1 MDQKSLIETR
11 RRRLVQAKLDSVMRR
26 TGGNIQ
32 MAKLDNGALFPVE
45 LSEDVLTKAL
55 IKLFEEMIYDTH
67 RRAEAESIISGHYA
81 DCIGRSKLTPD
92 AVYFMDALIE
102 TLAEEAMKKRML
114 TRKRLCATALQFRC
128 QFGQLTCTSP
138 RSSPVAYW
146 CTCKAGWSLN
156 VALLT
161 TR

>member
-1 MDQKSLIETR
+1 MDKKSLIETR

-45 LSEDVLTKAL
+45 LSEEVLTKAL
-55 IKLFEEMIYDTH
+55 IKLFEGMIYDTH
-67 RRAEAESIISGHYA
+67 RRAEAETIISGHCA

-102 TLAEEAMKKRML
+102 TLAEEAMKKR
-114 TRKRLCATALQFRC
+114 RLQNAC
-128 QFGQLTCTSP
+128 
-138 RSSPVAYW
+138 
-146 CTCKAGWSLN
+146 
-156 VALLT
+156 
-161 TR
+161 